1 MLAASTL
8 GFVVSNNLVAGVFF
22 AAMSGF
28 SLNTVTTG
36 IQALVQSSVDDAM
49 RGRVMSLFT
58 LIFRGT
64 PAIGAFVLGVL
75 AEFIGLRWTFAIA
88 ALVCFGALAWLLP
101 ERRAVQDS
109 IEQARE
115 DRAAHTP

>member
-1 MLAASTL
+1 MTSL
-8 GFVVSNNLVAGVFF
+8 
-22 AAMSGF
+22 SGF

-36 IQALVQSSVDDAM
+36 IQALVQSSVDDNM

-64 PAIGAFVLGVL
+64 PAIGGLLLGVL

-88 ALVCFGALAWLLP
+88 AVICAAAVVWLLP
-101 ERRAVQDS
+101 QRKSVQDE
-109 IEQARE
+109 IEHHRDSPTATGSGVSSR
-115 DRAAHTP
+115 